1 MSAKPLSHCIVL
13 AHGPAIR
20 PYYFPNFDGVPIPNQ
35 VPKGGNVTGEEV
47 ERDLGKWL
55 FLKCRHRPS
64 ALATRDMYVMLTL
77 SRDAATTRGPCAPLL
92 VSADEWRGSV

>member
-1 MSAKPLSHCIVL
+1 ML

-20 PYYFPNFDGVPIPNQ
+20 PYYFPKFDSELIPDQ

-47 ERDLGKWL
+47 ERDFGKWL

-64 ALATRDMYVMLTL
+64 ALATRDM
-77 SRDAATTRGPCAPLL
+77 SRDAATTRGPC
-92 VSADEWRGSV
+92 VSVAEAWISLTARFPDYLTFPD